1 MFVLSVLGCS
11 IVLTAVTATEVKPA
25 EDLIQPAA
33 AKITPDGLVV
43 FRFKREPQIPREPL
57 QKMNRAMTFTGFMPN
72 GGMTAFSA
80 AADSYQPRPSWYSKP
95 TGPAD
100 TLTPPMESD
109 QPAQPEQEEPM
120 WAKKPKKKPYHPSK
134 YYPSQTTQDEDEEEY
149 EAPSRRGGSA
159 TASFNAWFPILFG
172 NFPGNG
178 QFGRNGG
185 QEGSKQ
191 GGQDSNYPNSRSSEY
206 PGQTVIANSVSNG
219 RGGVASSHAVAYG
232 YRPEGRNYGNT
243 EVEMAPKTMQPSQQ
257 HQSYY

>member
-1 MFVLSVLGCS
+1 VLKIKYTTSRIQYARTHLKTIGYCIGYVKLFLNWRGGGA
-11 IVLTAVTATEVKPA
+11 TALLNKTAHLPNSSTSLSTE
-25 EDLIQPAA
+25 
-33 AKITPDGLVV
+33 ITPDGLVV

-95 TGPAD
+95 IGPAD

-149 EAPSRRGGSA
+149 EAPSR
-159 TASFNAWFPILFG
+159 
-172 NFPGNG
+172 
-178 QFGRNGG
+178 
-185 QEGSKQ
+185 SK
-191 GGQDSNYPNSRSSEY
+191 SSK
-206 PGQTVIANSVSNG
+206 
-219 RGGVASSHAVAYG
+219 
-232 YRPEGRNYGNT
+232 YRYICLL
-243 EVEMAPKTMQPSQQ
+243 
-257 HQSYY
+257 